1 MCKVM
6 MMAGVT
12 QETREKTWLFVK
24 EMAKEISPG
33 NQDGCGYSAMA
44 SDGSVFGERWHVNSE
59 AFVNRELSPPISDFE
74 GDLLEQYL
82 GAIKRKQFPVK
93 YSKFGSLQFDSM
105 TAITL
110 HTRFAT
116 SGKEFFNTHP
126 FIRGSTSLI
135 HNGVIR
141 NASELEIKQS
151 TCDSEAILN
160 LYVKHKV
167 ADSVKSIQRV
177 ADKLQGYYACGV
189 FAQSKSH
196 GAIMD
201 IFKCDSANLQAAYV
215 KELKTMVFS
224 TNVNDIKSVCNRLG
238 FTVVNDFIFDNN
250 TLLRIDA
257 IDGSVI
263 DSVKFVSTQTSHV
276 TKPKKNKKYR
286 KNLDLPIEPISI
298 NSPIMRN
305 WKAEEI
311 EIEPNEWLY
320 QGDWYEKKKT

>member
-12 QETREKTWLFVK
+12 AETREKAWAFIK
-24 EMAKEISPG
+24 EMAKELSPG

-44 SDGSVFGERWHVNSE
+44 ADGSIFGERWHLNAE
-59 AFVNRELSPPISDFE
+59 AFVNRELTPPISDFE
-74 GDLLEQYL
+74 GGLLEQYL
-82 GAIKRKQFPVK
+82 GAIKRKQTPVK

-116 SGKEFFNTHP
+116 SGKEFVNTHP
-126 FIRGSTSLI
+126 FVVGSTSLI
-135 HNGVIR
+135 HNGVIS
-141 NASELEIKQS
+141 NASQLEIKQS

-167 ADSVKSIQRV
+167 ADGIKSIQRV

-189 FAQSKSH
+189 FAQSKAH
-196 GAIMD
+196 GAILD
-201 IFKCDSANLQAAYV
+201 IFKCDAANLQAAYV
-215 KELKTMVFS
+215 KELRTLVFS
-224 TNVNDIKSVCNRLG
+224 TNINDIKSVCTRLG
-238 FTVVNDFIFDNN
+238 FTVVHDFIFDND
-250 TLLRIDA
+250 TLLRLDA

-263 DSVKFVSTQTSHV
+263 DSVKFVSTQPVSITSFNKGKH
-276 TKPKKNKKYR
+276 KKNR
-286 KNLDLPIEPISI
+286 SLPSQPVSAK
-298 NSPIMRN
+298 SPVMRS

-311 EIEPNEWLY
+311 EVEHNDWLY
-320 QGDWYEKKKT
+320 QGDWYEKRKK